1 MIKPIDRN
9 TEIRK
14 IAIKI
19 QKEIYKLKKLNCSID
34 SSYNSISVFDNTI
47 KPIVDK
53 TGEGDDFSGCI
64 VFSFDTAG

>member
-1 MIKPIDRN
+1 MKKTIDRN

-14 IAIKI
+14 IAVKI
-19 QKEIYKLKKLNCSID
+19 QKEIDKLKKLNCSID

-47 KPIVDK
+47 EPIIHKGGD
-53 TGEGDDFSGCI
+53 GDDFSKCI